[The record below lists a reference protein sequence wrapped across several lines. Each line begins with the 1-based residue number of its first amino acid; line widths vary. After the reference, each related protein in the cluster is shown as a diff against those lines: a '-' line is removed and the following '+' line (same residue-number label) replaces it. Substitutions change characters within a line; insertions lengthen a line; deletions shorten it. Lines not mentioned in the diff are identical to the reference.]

1 MKNFKEEIEAM
12 KAQIAALENNLVCAD
27 GQCGCGCDDSPVE
40 TEDDVEKL
48 AEEEYPIIPNTSP
61 NVNWDRANKQEGFE
75 RGYNKAKE
83 KYKFTEDDMREAD
96 RVISGKYM
104 NVGAETVVFTRE
116 ELITFAAKLMER
128 TVQACKEAVSDID
141 IDANYICD
149 LSLNG
154 NNQIEV
160 EIDNRVIRDTVSDEI
175 DNTIELDNDSVE
187 VEVDNILN
195 DMLKQS

>member
-27 GQCGCGCDDSPVE
+27 GQCGCGCDESPVE
-40 TEDDVEKL
+40 TEDQGPEFDG
-48 AEEEYPIIPNTSP
+48 A
-61 NVNWDRANKQEGFE
+61 GFSE
-75 RGYNKAKE
+75 V
-83 KYKFTEDDMREAD
+83 D
-96 RVISGKYM
+96 RVISGQYM

-128 TVQACKEAVSDID
+128 TVQACKEAVSDTD
-141 IDANYICD
+141 FEADYIC
-149 LSLNG
+149 SLELNY

-160 EIDNRVIRDTVSDEI
+160 NIDNGMIRDTVESEI

-187 VEVDNILN
+187 VEVDNILR
-195 DMLKQS
+195 DMLNEKQS

>member
-40 TEDDVEKL
+40 TED
-48 AEEEYPIIPNTSP
+48 
-61 NVNWDRANKQEGFE
+61 EGPEFD
-75 RGYNKAKE
+75 GAG
-83 KYKFTEDDMREAD
+83 FSEAD
-96 RVISGKYM
+96 RVISGQYM

-128 TVQACKEAVSDID
+128 TVQACKEAISDTD
-141 IDANYICD
+141 FDADYIC
-149 LSLNG
+149 SLELNY

-160 EIDNRVIRDTVSDEI
+160 EIENRVIRDTVSDEI

-187 VEVDNILN
+187 VEVDNILR
-195 DMLKQS
+195 DMLNEKQS

>member
-40 TEDDVEKL
+40 TEDQGPEFDS
-48 AEEEYPIIPNTSP
+48 A
-61 NVNWDRANKQEGFE
+61 GFS
-75 RGYNKAKE
+75 
-83 KYKFTEDDMREAD
+83 EAD
-96 RVISGKYM
+96 RVISGQYM

-116 ELITFAAKLMER
+116 ELIIFAAKLMER
-128 TVQACKEAVSDID
+128 TVQACKEAVSDTD
-141 IDANYICD
+141 FEADYIC
-149 LSLNG
+149 SLELNY

-160 EIDNRVIRDTVSDEI
+160 NIDNGVIRDTVESEI

-187 VEVDNILN
+187 VEVDNILR

>member
-12 KAQIAALENNLVCAD
+12 KAQIAALENNLT
-27 GQCGCGCDDSPVE
+27 CGCDECES
-40 TEDDVEKL
+40 
-48 AEEEYPIIPNTSP
+48 EEQ
-61 NVNWDRANKQEGFE
+61 V
-75 RGYNKAKE
+75 
-83 KYKFTEDDMREAD
+83 
-96 RVISGKYM
+96 VISGKYM
-104 NVGAETVVFTRE
+104 NVGADTVVFTKE
-116 ELITFAAKLMER
+116 ELIIFAAKLMER
-128 TVQACKEAVSDID
+128 TVEACKEAVSDID

-187 VEVDNILN
+187 VEVDNILR